1 MTEASNRT
9 NRNRRHA
16 PTLRDVARYAGV
28 SPMTVSRVINGVATV
43 REETRR
49 RVRAAIAEI
58 GYAPNEAA
66 RTLAGTSQ
74 LHIAL
79 IYEQPSA
86 YIAELLFGCLE
97 QARVH
102 KAQFIVEKCTER
114 PGLRAELERIA
125 ASGTD
130 GLLIAPPLADS
141 DDVLDMLETID
152 KPMVAV
158 TSSHARSH
166 IPSVRIDGYLAA
178 REMTHHVIA
187 LGHRHIGF
195 IAGHPDH
202 AASGIR
208 LAGFRDA
215 MAEHGLECRDEWIT
229 QGFFSYR
236 SGLDA
241 AEELLGLQEVPT
253 AIFACND
260 DMAAAA
266 CAVAHRKGLDVP
278 GDISICGFDDTP
290 IATAVWPELTTIHVP
305 TDELSRA
312 ALDFLVTIIRARRSG
327 DASRFDDRILDYT
340 LIRRHSDAAPRRL
353 NTARDARVLR

>member
-1 MTEASNRT
+1 
-9 NRNRRHA
+9 
-16 PTLRDVARYAGV
+16 
-28 SPMTVSRVINGVATV
+28 MTVSRVINGVTTV
-43 REETRR
+43 REDTRR
-49 RVRAAIAEI
+49 LVRAAIAEI

-66 RTLAGTSQ
+66 RTLAGSSQ

-79 IYEQPSA
+79 IYERPSA

-97 QARVH
+97 QARTH

-114 PGLRAELERIA
+114 LELRAELERIA
-125 ASGTD
+125 SSGTD

-141 DDVLDMLETID
+141 DEVLDLLETID

-158 TSSHARSH
+158 TSSHARSR

-178 REMTHHVIA
+178 KEMTNHIIS
-187 LGHRHIGF
+187 LGHRRIGF
-195 IAGHPDH
+195 IAGHPGH

-215 MAEHGLECRDEWIT
+215 MADSRLECRDAWIT
-229 QGFFSYR
+229 QGYYSYR

-241 AEELLGLQEVPT
+241 AEELLGLDEVPT

-312 ALDFLVTIIRARRSG
+312 AIDFLVAIIQARRAG
-327 DASRFDDRILDYT
+327 DARRFDDRILDYT
-340 LIRRHSDAAPRRL
+340 LVRRHSDAAPRIL
-353 NTARDARVLR
+353 NIGRNAQAQP

>member
-1 MTEASNRT
+1 
-9 NRNRRHA
+9 
-16 PTLRDVARYAGV
+16 
-28 SPMTVSRVINGVATV
+28 MTVSRVINGVATV
-43 REETRR
+43 REDTRR
-49 RVRAAIAEI
+49 LVRAAIAEI

-79 IYEQPSA
+79 IYERPSA

-97 QARVH
+97 QARTH

-114 PGLRAELERIA
+114 QEIRADLERIA

-141 DDVLDMLETID
+141 DEVLDVLESID

-166 IPSVRIDGYLAA
+166 VPSVRIDGYRAA
-178 REMTHHVIA
+178 KEMTNHIIA

-195 IAGHPDH
+195 IAGHPGH

-215 MAEHGLECRDEWIT
+215 MAEHGLECREAWIT
-229 QGFFSYR
+229 QGYYSYR

-241 AEELLGLQEVPT
+241 AEELFGLHEVPT

-266 CAVAHRKGLDVP
+266 CAVAHRKGYDVP

-312 ALDFLVTIIRARRSG
+312 AIDFLVTIIQARRAG
-327 DASRFDDRILDYT
+327 DAGHFEDRILDYS
-340 LIRRHSDAAPRRL
+340 LVRRQSDAAPRIL
-353 NTARDARVLR
+353 NIARSSQA